1 MFDFIIDM
9 IADIAEIFV
18 HLWVNKVINR
28 KKSNINSNNANESQ
42 VVQNGK

>member
-18 HLWVNKVINR
+18 DLWANKVIKR
-28 KKSNINSNNANESQ
+28 KKKSNINSDYVSQ
-42 VVQNGK
+42 